1 MTQAYKN
8 DGFDLSAVHA
18 PPVTHLFTILDLEEM
33 EILGMYTSE
42 ELVERELEK
51 LKNYNDH
58 VTTVLVFPKSQT
70 DCPIVVAL

>member
-8 DGFDLSAVHA
+8 DGFDLSAVPA
-18 PPVTHLFTILDLEEM
+18 PPVTHYFAILDLEDM
-33 EILGMYTSE
+33 QVLGMYTNS

-58 VTTVLVFPKSQT
+58 VTTILVFPKSQV
-70 DCPIVVAL
+70 DCPVVIV